1 MKIMAKEATNKVN
14 TIKLPNGQYT
24 GTGRETLSELFRVHF
39 PGSKLVDNLDNGQG
53 RRNLGAC

>member
-1 MKIMAKEATNKVN
+1 MKIIAKQATNNVG

-39 PGSKLVDNLDNGQG
+39 LESELIDNLDY
-53 RRNLGAC
+53 